1 MSIAQIKQAVSKC
14 GQLEPH
20 QNDDERAQL
29 AAKAVG
35 LYLNQGVYN
44 PPITVGGYRLSIVKT
59 PELEYNIV
67 AGGAF
72 G

>member
-1 MSIAQIKQAVSKC
+1 MSIAQIKQALAKC

-35 LYLNQGVYN
+35 LYLNQGVY
-44 PPITVGGYRLSIVKT
+44 
-59 PELEYNIV
+59 
-67 AGGAF
+67 
-72 G
+72 